1 MELNNIDIKNLLL
14 KRKNK
19 IVFYSVENDSDIN
32 QIAKIL
38 NCRIDVLIVDYK
50 NLADNKILK
59 FLNGIRQL
67 CSIFE
72 TLFLIKNRAD
82 LARLSDADGIFCDK
96 NSYSLANIRKILNND
111 KIFGLYYDENIE
123 EDVLK
128 TICEFDFIVS
138 RTPLNTNIPTFFD
151 SAFVESNVS
160 KIYIDFKN
168 TQNGFELING
178 NEQNEP
184 N

>member
-1 MELNNIDIKNLLL
+1 MELNDIDIKNLLL

-19 IVFYSVENDSDIN
+19 MVFYSIESDSDVN

-50 NLADNKILK
+50 NFSDIKILK
-59 FLNGIRQL
+59 LLNGIRQL

-82 LARLSDADGIFCDK
+82 LAKLTDADGIFCDK
-96 NSYSLANIRKILNND
+96 DSYSLTNIRKILNNG
-111 KIFGLYYDENIE
+111 KIFGLYYDENVDE
-123 EDVLK
+123 SVLK

-138 RTPLNTNIPTFFD
+138 KTTLNTNIPTFLD
-151 SAFVESNVS
+151 LAFAQGEVS
-160 KIYIDFKN
+160 KFYMDFKN
-168 TQNGFELING
+168 TQDGFELISGSDTDESN
-178 NEQNEP
+178 
-184 N
+184 